1 VATLYVE
8 NVPDDLYE
16 ALRSQARR
24 ENRSIAAEVLAMLKD
39 HVPTEQEL
47 ARRRDLLER
56 LEKFRAT
63 TVPTGVAYQSAED
76 MIREDRDR

>member
-1 VATLYVE
+1 
-8 NVPDDLYE
+8 
-16 ALRSQARR
+16 
-24 ENRSIAAEVLAMLKD
+24 MLKD

-63 TVPTGVAYQSAED
+63 TVPTGVAYQSAEH